1 MIRLPFWDDRRRR
14 RRWLSSLLGR
24 PSLKMGS
31 TLSFFLFLFFTNLF
45 LFFLSFFLK
54 RRKIDNTQKMDYKN
68 QRKIAV
74 VVEFQSDAH

>member
-45 LFFLSFFLK
+45 LFFLSLK
-54 RRKIDNTQKMDYKN
+54 KETKNRKWTI
-68 QRKIAV
+68 KIK
-74 VVEFQSDAH
+74 EK